1 MKKRQLNKPQ
11 SFKLVEEPAYLTR
24 SEYMEQESMDYAKMR
39 VGLKTVDDAI
49 MNLGTFKKI
58 NNNFSN
64 KEFIL
69 RAINNHDYNTL
80 REISNY
86 YFEVLCVTEIS
97 KFPYQLHYNE
107 LS

>member
-58 NNNFSN
+58 NNNFKALFYTTIYLPGLSS
-64 KEFIL
+64 EIHFLDIL
-69 RAINNHDYNTL
+69 NI
-80 REISNY
+80 
-86 YFEVLCVTEIS
+86 
-97 KFPYQLHYNE
+97 
-107 LS
+107 